1 MIRVMR
7 RLSSSDAM
15 GAVTRSN
22 AHYSVQKMLLEI
34 MNFYSALVIA
44 PESAD
49 NNDNSDANAQVMSK

>member
-22 AHYSVQKMLLEI
+22 ADYYAQKMLLEI

-44 PESAD
+44 PESAE
-49 NNDNSDANAQVMSK
+49 NNDNSDANA

>member
-22 AHYSVQKMLLEI
+22 AYYYAQKMLLEI

-44 PESAD
+44 PESAE
-49 NNDNSDANAQVMSK
+49 NNDNSDANA

>member
-1 MIRVMR
+1 MVRVMR

-22 AHYSVQKMLLEI
+22 ADYYAQKMLLEI

-44 PESAD
+44 PESAE
-49 NNDNSDANAQVMSK
+49 NNDNSDANA